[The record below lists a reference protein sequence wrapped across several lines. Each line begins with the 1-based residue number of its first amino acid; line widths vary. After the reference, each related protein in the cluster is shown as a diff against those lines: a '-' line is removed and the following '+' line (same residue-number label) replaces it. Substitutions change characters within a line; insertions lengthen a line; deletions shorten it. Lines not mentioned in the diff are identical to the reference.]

1 MSDFTYGVSLN
12 LSDYQITID
21 DYSNNPGKSLG
32 IGTNQHGPYYKGAKL
47 GSIWGFKTIGIAKTQ
62 EEMDAH
68 LASANQN
75 ALGSKWMAGDIMYA
89 DLNGDGVVNTGENTA
104 DKSGDRVII
113 GNNTPRYQFGVTLD
127 AQWKGFDIR
136 VFFGAYSNAII
147 GPTAPYLPVRVPII
161 SGRLPDWSSIS
172 TTSEPPTPPILSDL
186 MSTPIIPDPTGEVAR
201 TSRCRTVIFRM
212 PHMHV

>member
-1 MSDFTYGVSLN
+1 MVGPGADLPDVLGASVPNVNSVSMTSRGWEITLGWRDRVSDFTYGVSLN

-127 AQWKGFDIR
+127 ARWKGFDIR
-136 VFFGAYSNAII
+136 VFFQGH
-147 GPTAPYLPVRVPII
+147 TQTRLL
-161 SGRLPDWSSIS
+161 GRRRRIYRS
-172 TTSEPPTPPILSDL
+172 
-186 MSTPIIPDPTGEVAR
+186 V
-201 TSRCRTVIFRM
+201 CQ
-212 PHMHV
+212 